1 MEPLKP
7 QAEDPPSSTKLPDR
21 PSPNRRSRGAPDP
34 MVSPVLPDRAE
45 PERGA
50 FRVGDMV
57 WGKLKVRTWWPG
69 KVVVDLSSEI
79 ASETEVVVSFFG
91 DADNVAWLEASKVI
105 PFEED
110 LPRMLRQNTSAR
122 FVRAVKDALVETEY
136 RLMSELFCRCST
148 NLILEGVGNCSIP
161 NYSPEQFCKRLLD
174 AAKDASGVD
183 MLEVVLLR
191 CWGLALR
198 RQIQFPT
205 DLVESDYPPLDDA
218 AVDELQLKGKVN
230 YSRAVKGPPIAEASN
245 HKNKERSVA
254 ELIAGT
260 DPEVAE
266 SLENMDKVSAFNL
279 SSTSQSS
286 ESPVPKTKG
295 EKRRSF
301 GVKNDIELDKPNLP
315 QLSSEEQTK
324 NDGILFER
332 ERRSSGREHKRSKY
346 LSPPYA
352 NEIDV
357 RRSFPTNYEVETNPI
372 KATEGSESSSIKSI
386 CHVSKKEDDEIHVV
400 SDGNQ
405 SSMIA
410 ALTILRSVAV
420 NPLSPKL
427 FRSTITHSDL
437 FQKFRSSLYSG
448 DANLQNEL
456 GRMEQQFAQNST
468 DNNATTE
475 VSTSKRN
482 KKTSLASN
490 EAPTIKGADAT
501 VPIETGKI
509 QKRRKMRHGEAG
521 SETTLVGENSNAN
534 GTKRV
539 NFLQEKEMGKSNA
552 DSQIDLNSNA
562 TDVRTP
568 SIVTGTESISSQTKT
583 SPVTKSPLPYVRKSL
598 ERMISKL
605 NGFVPAESEVGSSNG
620 LKPEMIDNLVADM
633 DGLLKKVN
641 RLLEGPP
648 GNK

>member
-1 MEPLKP
+1 MESLKP
-7 QAEDPPSSTKLPDR
+7 QAEDPPSSAKLSDR
-21 PSPNRRSRGAPDP
+21 PSSHRRSRGAPDP
-34 MVSPVLPDRAE
+34 MVSRVLPDRAE

-57 WGKLKVRTWWPG
+57 WGKLKIRTWWPG
-69 KVVVDLSSEI
+69 KVVDPSSEI
-79 ASETEVVVSFFG
+79 DSETKVLVSFFG
-91 DADNVAWLEASKVI
+91 DAEDVAWLEASKVI

-110 LPRMLRQNTSAR
+110 LLRMLRQSTTAR
-122 FVRAVKDALVETEY
+122 FVSAVKDALVETEY

-148 NLILEGVGNCSIP
+148 NSILEFVGNCSIS

-183 MLEVVLLR
+183 MFEVVLLR

-198 RQIQFPT
+198 RQIQCPT
-205 DLVESDYPPLDDA
+205 DLVETDYPPLDAPA
-218 AVDELQLKGKVN
+218 AIDELQLEGKVN
-230 YSRAVKGPPIAEASN
+230 CSRVVKGPPIAEASN

-254 ELIAGT
+254 ELIIAGT
-260 DPEVAE
+260 DPEVAQ
-266 SLENMDKVSAFNL
+266 SLENMDKISPFHL

-286 ESPVPKTKG
+286 ESPLPKMKG
-295 EKRRSF
+295 EKRRTF
-301 GVKNDIELDKPNLP
+301 GVRNDTELDKPNSP
-315 QLSSEEQTK
+315 RLSSEEQTK
-324 NDGILFER
+324 NDGILFEK

-352 NEIDV
+352 VEIDV
-357 RRSFPTNYEVETNPI
+357 RRSLPMNNAVEKNPI
-372 KATEGSESSSIKSI
+372 KVTEGSESSSIKFI
-386 CHVSKKEDDEIHVV
+386 CHVSKKEDDEILVV
-400 SDGNQ
+400 SNGNQ

-420 NPLSPKL
+420 NPLSRKL
-427 FRSTITHSDL
+427 FRSTVTHSDL
-437 FQKFRSSLYSG
+437 FQKFRSSFCSG
-448 DANLQNEL
+448 DANFQNEL
-456 GRMEQQFAQNST
+456 GRKEQQFAQ
-468 DNNATTE
+468 ATTE
-475 VSTSKRN
+475 ISTSKRN

-501 VPIETGKI
+501 VPIEAGKI
-509 QKRRKMRHGEAG
+509 QKRRKMRHGETG
-521 SETTLVGENSNAN
+521 SETTLAN

-539 NFLQEKEMGKSNA
+539 GISQEKEMGESSANL
-552 DSQIDLNSNA
+552 QIDLNINAKDA

-568 SIVTGTESISSQTKT
+568 SIVTGIVACYPESISSQTKT

-605 NGFVPAESEVGSSNG
+605 TGFVPAESEVGSSDG
-620 LKPEMIDNLVADM
+620 LKPEMIDDLVADM

-641 RLLEGPP
+641 RLLVGPP